1 MFSLI
6 CHVLSFPLHSAET
19 WFRLFVDQT
28 QTLKLSIWLKEQFQM
43 VLSIWLATLLMG
55 VSVMAADG
63 ESRRIP
69 MWSDLYLR
77 SHTDW
82 EDIDFKLAFLMD
94 TYDIVSLEKC
104 LYTGSNDQNTVSI
117 TDQCS
122 FISFRKRGKE
132 KSLADK
138 CF

>member
-1 MFSLI
+1 
-6 CHVLSFPLHSAET
+6 
-19 WFRLFVDQT
+19 
-28 QTLKLSIWLKEQFQM
+28 M
-43 VLSIWLATLLMG
+43 VLSIWFSTLLMG
-55 VSVMAADG
+55 VAVMAVDG

-122 FISFRKRGKE
+122 FISFRSGIKE